1 MCLFKGS
8 LLQQHGE
15 EGTEEEELEEE
26 EEAGGKEVGLVCLGV
41 QRSVRGLQQVVRTH
55 V

>member
-26 EEAGGKEVGLVCLGV
+26 EAGSKEVGLVCLGV
-41 QRSVRGLQQVVRTH
+41 QRSVRGLRKVVRTH
-55 V
+55 I

>member
-26 EEAGGKEVGLVCLGV
+26 EEVKEERARAKVCTKMRL
-41 QRSVRGLQQVVRTH
+41 
-55 V
+55 

>member
-15 EGTEEEELEEE
+15 EGTEEE